1 MSLKVIFRLRDV
13 VDLRLNN
20 WIPRHKEKFVP
31 MTICQIRK
39 EAQLENMQEQ
49 RQTAQLYVK
58 DNKQNKGTVM
68 E

>member
-1 MSLKVIFRLRDV
+1 
-13 VDLRLNN
+13 
-20 WIPRHKEKFVP
+20 